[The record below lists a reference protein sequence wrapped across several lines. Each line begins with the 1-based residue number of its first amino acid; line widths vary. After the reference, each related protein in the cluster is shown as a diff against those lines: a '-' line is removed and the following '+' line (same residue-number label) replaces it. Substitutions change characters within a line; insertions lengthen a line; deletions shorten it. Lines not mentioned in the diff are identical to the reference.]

1 MARSISAVV
10 FGAILALGLIVA
22 FSGGR
27 SSTEIG
33 PPPEA
38 LVQFDEET
46 TAQFN
51 QDAITRENRD
61 RVIVVLAIT
70 LGIAGLIVVGVGG
83 LEDSAVAE
91 SSE

>member
-10 FGAILALGLIVA
+10 FGAILALGVIVA
-22 FSGGR
+22 FSGGGA
-27 SSTEIG
+27 SSEIG
-33 PPPEA
+33 DPPEA
-38 LVQFDEET
+38 LAQFDEET
-46 TAQFN
+46 TAQFT

-70 LGIAGLIVVGVGG
+70 LGLTGLIVVAIGGSGVPRV
-83 LEDSAVAE
+83 SE